1 MSFTDSSGVP
11 WEGRSFSKNI
21 FGDDSGQELPKI
33 TEAIESFVQNKSSLS
48 DLFASFAETRVLI
61 PLVAKAEET
70 KMGHHGQLVDTSS
83 DMHIVALDGPDG
95 QPSLPIFSSVEN
107 LQTWNAESRP
117 VPVQFE
123 KALLAA
129 ATEGQTRVVVNPGN
143 ENWFA
148 IKRPAIESL
157 AQAKQWLQP
166 EDNPEVKSIVSDAIQ
181 QLPIVGYRLVSGD
194 PQSKLIAEEL
204 IVILKLE
211 PGMDREQTQSLV
223 AKFISNLDSQRFNLL
238 VDSLKISL
246 SA

>member
-1 MSFTDSSGVP
+1 MSFTDSAGVP
-11 WEGRSFSKNI
+11 WEGRSFSENS
-21 FGDDSGQELPKI
+21 FGEDSGAELPEI
-33 TEAIESFVQNKSSLS
+33 SEAIESFFANKSALRE
-48 DLFASFAETRVLI
+48 LLASFAGTRVLI

-83 DMHIVALDGPDG
+83 DMHIVALNGPDG
-95 QPSLPIFSSVEN
+95 LPSLPIFSSVEN
-107 LQTWNAESRP
+107 LQNWNPESRP

-129 ATEGQTRVVVNPGN
+129 TSEGQTRVVVNPGS

-148 IKRPAIESL
+148 IKRPAIEAL
-157 AQAKQWLQP
+157 AQSKKWQP
-166 EDNPEVKSIVSDAIQ
+166 PETNPEVKQLVSAAIQ
-181 QLPIVGYRLVSGD
+181 ELPIVGYRLIAGD
-194 PQSKLIAEEL
+194 PQSKLVAEEL
-204 IVILKLE
+204 IIVLKLE

-223 AKFISNLDSQRFNLL
+223 AQFISNLDNQRFNFL

>member
-1 MSFTDSSGVP
+1 MP
-11 WEGRSFSKNI
+11 WEGRSFSENS
-21 FGDDSGQELPKI
+21 FGEDSGAELPEI
-33 TEAIESFVQNKSSLS
+33 TEAIESFIANKSELS
-48 DLFASFAETRVLI
+48 ELLASFEGTRVLI

-83 DMHIVALDGPDG
+83 DMHIVALNGPDG
-95 QPSLPIFSSVEN
+95 LPSLPIFSSVEN
-107 LQTWNAESRP
+107 LQTWNPESRP

-129 ATEGQTRVVVNPGN
+129 AAEGQTRVVVNPGS

-148 IKRPAIESL
+148 IKRPAIEAL
-157 AQAKQWLQP
+157 AQSKHWQP
-166 EDNPEVKSIVSDAIQ
+166 PETNPEVKQLVSAAIQ
-181 QLPIVGYRLVSGD
+181 ELPIVGYRFIAGD
-194 PQSKLIAEEL
+194 PQSKLVAEEL
-204 IVILKLE
+204 IIVLKLE

-223 AKFISNLDSQRFNLL
+223 AQFISNLDNQRFNFL